1 MSTDVARP
9 VAEPQNERASS
20 ERPSRAVAP
29 PHAGHADEVFGKLG
43 VDVER
48 GLDEG
53 EAARRLERDGPNE
66 LPPPPRPSPIR
77 QFLAQF
83 TNPIVLTLMGAAVIA
98 IINGA
103 SRTDEPLLVRYG
115 DATAILI
122 IVALNAV
129 LGFFQEQR
137 AEAALDA
144 LQKMQTPHARVR
156 RTGAVPAG
164 QDGRRLQTEP
174 PRRSSLP
181 PPAPSSRDSLRASQ
195 NPGTPART
203 VSARELVA
211 GDVLELEA
219 GDAVP
224 ADARLLRS
232 IDLAVLESS
241 LTGEAAPIGK
251 DAVAELPADTVLGD
265 RTNMLFL
272 GTQVVRGKGTAV
284 VVATGERT
292 ELGKLSALIN
302 APRDRST
309 PLEQKLEVFGHRILW
324 TCLGLSALLFGWGMY
339 RHERPWHQL
348 LLEAVSLAVA
358 AIPEGLPAITTITLA
373 LGMQRMARQGA
384 LVRKLAAVE
393 TLGSATVIC
402 TDKTGTLTQNQMT
415 VREVYAGSRRFHV
428 TGVGYGPE
436 GEIVEQHEMELQPNL
451 SPCRPLRNLLASA
464 ALCTNATLEQDE
476 SGVYRAIGDPTEAA
490 LLVLAS
496 KGGTP
501 KESLAPGNKVVKE
514 LPFDSDRKRMTVVT
528 QGPGGREVVHTKG
541 SADVLLPL
549 CDQVEEDH
557 GIRPLD
563 DATRSELLEVAEEMS
578 SRALRVLAIA
588 RRRVQADQQGDLE
601 QSLTFLG
608 LVGMIDPP
616 REGVKQAVLECVQAS
631 VRPVMITGDHKLTA
645 VAIAQELGLWSDD
658 ALAFT
663 GAEIEGMDE
672 DALRKATVKARVFA
686 RVTAEQKLRI
696 VRAFKSNGEIVAMTG
711 DGVNDAP
718 ALREAHIG
726 VAMGK
731 EGTDVARQAADM
743 VLADDNFATIV
754 QAVHEGR
761 AIYRNIQKSIFFLL
775 SSNMGLLLTVIAVS
789 LIPGLPPLAPLMILW
804 INLVTNG
811 LPALA
816 LGVDPPDP
824 TQMHEPPRP
833 RGEGLLGGRE
843 YLGIAVVGVWMGAT
857 ALVCYFQPS
866 GFSAMG
872 TDPFAAARGRSIAF
886 SLLALSPLFHA
897 FNCRSPVASMLVLR
911 PRLPLVLI
919 AAVGISAAIH
929 LVSVLVPGLRPLF
942 STFVL
947 SAAEWTIMLGLAASI
962 VPFVELG
969 KLAQLVLTRMR
980 GPGGPGAVN
989 AAAVVL
995 GCVGVALLGA
1005 CAGSATTT
1013 GAPATRAQ
1021 DPSIGELAARQ
1032 GGLLGGGSGPR
1043 TEEAPAALRARTLTP
1058 TIDGAV
1064 SEWSE
1069 LDEVTQPEMGSS
1081 PSTLAAGIAV
1091 DDTNL
1096 YVAGEVHDATPDPG
1110 DAVELDLQIPP
1121 SERNPRLALF
1131 VHLDGKRGRV
1141 ERRTEA
1147 GGRITASPLAARV
1160 AVQQLDANGGAS
1172 FEAAIPWSEL
1182 GDGRTVRVG
1191 MRAALRYRDA
1201 AAGQPV
1207 AVVASFSGAAGAAPL
1222 PPLLIDVEAS
1232 LVQDFL
1238 TPRNLVHATADM
1250 DLLADVAGDKLKERV
1265 LLYGPLLV
1273 VLGPHYRE
1281 APGKNGPAAFDWL
1294 DLGARVVHLDVRDAT
1309 GDAKDDLLV
1318 LRQVTTTD
1326 EVTREAFEILAFTG
1340 DAPSSVFAHE
1350 VRIEHH
1356 GREVADFVHVGKGTV
1371 DVGPEKAVGWDAA
1384 SFDVAPA
1391 ASMDPILLPWTGSAE
1406 TYRFDGKRFVRRP
1419 SR

>member
-1 MSTDVARP
+1 M
-9 VAEPQNERASS
+9 
-20 ERPSRAVAP
+20 
-29 PHAGHADEVFGKLG
+29 
-43 VDVER
+43 
-48 GLDEG
+48 
-53 EAARRLERDGPNE
+53 
-66 LPPPPRPSPIR
+66 
-77 QFLAQF
+77 
-83 TNPIVLTLMGAAVIA
+83 
-98 IINGA
+98 
-103 SRTDEPLLVRYG
+103 
-115 DATAILI
+115 
-122 IVALNAV
+122 
-129 LGFFQEQR
+129 
-137 AEAALDA
+137 
-144 LQKMQTPHARVR
+144 
-156 RTGAVPAG
+156 
-164 QDGRRLQTEP
+164 
-174 PRRSSLP
+174 
-181 PPAPSSRDSLRASQ
+181 
-195 NPGTPART
+195 

-232 IDLAVLESS
+232 IDLAVAESS
-241 LTGEAAPIGK
+241 LTGEAAPVGK
-251 DAVAELPADTVLGD
+251 DAVAELPLDTPLAD

-309 PLEQKLEVFGHRILW
+309 PLEQKLEVFGHRVLW

-436 GEIVEQHEMELQPNL
+436 GKIEEQAESELEPNL

-464 ALCTNATLEQDE
+464 ALCTNAILEQDE
-476 SGVYRAIGDPTEAA
+476 GGVYRAIGDPTEAA

-557 GIRPLD
+557 GIRALD
-563 DATRSELLEVAEEMS
+563 EQTRTELLQVAEEMS
-578 SRALRVLAIA
+578 GRALRVLAIA
-588 RRRVQADQQGDLE
+588 RRRIQADEQGDLE
-601 QSLTFLG
+601 QQLTFLG

-616 REGVKQAVLECVQAS
+616 RDGVKQAVLECVQAS

-663 GAEIEGMDE
+663 GAEIEAMDE
-672 DALRKATVKARVFA
+672 AQLRTATVKARVFA

-833 RGEGLLGGRE
+833 RGEGLLGTRE
-843 YLGIAVVGVWMGAT
+843 YLGILVVGIWMGAT
-857 ALVCYFQPS
+857 ALVCYFQPN
-866 GFSAMG
+866 GLSACGM
-872 TDPFAAARGRSIAF
+872 DPFAAARGRSIAF

-897 FNCRSPVASMLVLR
+897 FNCRSPSASVFVLR
-911 PRLPLVLI
+911 PRVPLVLL
-919 AAVGISAAIH
+919 AAVGISAVIH

-947 SAAEWTIMLGLAASI
+947 SAAEWTIMLGLAVSI
-962 VPFVELG
+962 IPFVELG
-969 KLAQLVLTRMR
+969 KLAQLVLARVR
-980 GPGGPGAVN
+980 GPKL
-989 AAAVVL
+989 AAAASVL
-995 GCVGVALLGA
+995 LVALAPLAASLLAGCGGA
-1005 CAGSATTT
+1005 NGTAST
-1013 GAPATRAQ
+1013 APPAASSS
-1021 DPSIGELAARQ
+1021 SIGDLAARQ
-1032 GGLLGGGSGPR
+1032 GGLLGGGG
-1043 TEEAPAALRARTLTP
+1043 APASEEPPPPLRAHTLTP
-1058 TIDGAV
+1058 TLDGAV
-1064 SEWSE
+1064 SEWPE
-1069 LDEVTQPEMGSS
+1069 LDEVTQAEMGSS
-1081 PSTLAAGIAV
+1081 GATLSAGIAV
-1091 DDTNL
+1091 DDANL
-1096 YVAGEVHDATPDPG
+1096 YVAGEIHDPTPAPT
-1110 DAVELDLQIPP
+1110 DAAELELQVPP
-1121 SERNPRLALF
+1121 TERNPQLSFRL
-1131 VHLDGKRGRV
+1131 HLDGKRGRL
-1141 ERRTEA
+1141 ERHTDDKAYPVA
-1147 GGRITASPLAARV
+1147 GARV
-1160 AVQQLDANGGAS
+1160 AVQLLDGNGGAT
-1172 FEAAIPWSEL
+1172 FEVAIPWSQL
-1182 GDGRTVRVG
+1182 GEGRTVRAG
-1191 MRAALRYRDA
+1191 LHAALRYHDGA
-1201 AAGQPV
+1201 SGQPV
-1207 AVVASFSGAAGAAPL
+1207 AVLSTIPPGASKSHEL

-1232 LVQDFL
+1232 LEGSFL
-1238 TPRNLVHATADM
+1238 APRNLVHATPDQ
-1250 DLLADVAGDKLKERV
+1250 DLIVDIAGDGLRERV

-1273 VLGPHYRE
+1273 ALGPHYRD
-1281 APGKNGPAAFDWL
+1281 GKAFDWL

-1309 GDAKDDLLV
+1309 GDGKEDLLI
-1318 LRQVTTTD
+1318 LRQVTTSD
-1326 EVTREAFEILAFTG
+1326 GITREAFEILSFAGGT
-1340 DAPSSVFAHE
+1340 PVSVFAHE
-1350 VRIEHH
+1350 VRIARDGEH
-1356 GREVADFVHVGKGTV
+1356 GRKEVVDFVHAAKGTV
-1371 DVGPEKAVGWDAA
+1371 DVGPEKATGWDAA
-1384 SFDVAPA
+1384 TFDVAPA
-1391 ASMDPILLPWTGSAE
+1391 ASMDPILLPWAGTSE
-1406 TYRFDGKRFVRRP
+1406 TYRFDGKKFVRRP
-1419 SR
+1419 TH

>member
-9 VAEPQNERASS
+9 AAEPNNERPAGAPAS
-20 ERPSRAVAP
+20 ERPSRVVSP

-48 GLDEG
+48 GLDES
-53 EAARRLERDGPNE
+53 EAALRLERDGPNE

-77 QFLAQF
+77 QFVAQF

-98 IINGA
+98 IVNG
-103 SRTDEPLLVRYG
+103 STRTDEPLLVRYG

-122 IVALNAV
+122 IVALNAI

-144 LQKMQTPHARVR
+144 LQKMQTPHARIR
-156 RTGAVPAG
+156 RTGAVPET
-164 QDGRRLQTEP
+164 RRPPTEP
-174 PRRSSLP
+174 PPAFPSLRPRPSGAPGRTSLP
-181 PPAPSSRDSLRASQ
+181 PSAPSSRDSLRSSQ
-195 NPGTPART
+195 NPGAPSRT

-309 PLEQKLEVFGHRILW
+309 PLEQKLEVFGHRVLW

-476 SGVYRAIGDPTEAA
+476 GGVYRAIGDPTEAA

-549 CDQVEEDH
+549 CNQVEEDH
-557 GIRPLD
+557 GIRALD
-563 DATRSELLEVAEEMS
+563 EATRDELLKVAEEMS

-588 RRRVQADQQGDLE
+588 RRRVQADAGGDGNRDLE
-601 QSLTFLG
+601 QQLTFLG

-616 REGVKQAVLECVQAS
+616 RDGVKQAVLECVQAS

-663 GAEIEGMDE
+663 GAEIEAMDE
-672 DALRKATVKARVFA
+672 DALRKATIKARVFA

-833 RGEGLLGGRE
+833 RGEGLARWAGVPRHRSWWACGWGR
-843 YLGIAVVGVWMGAT
+843 
-857 ALVCYFQPS
+857 
-866 GFSAMG
+866 
-872 TDPFAAARGRSIAF
+872 RRS
-886 SLLALSPLFHA
+886 
-897 FNCRSPVASMLVLR
+897 
-911 PRLPLVLI
+911 
-919 AAVGISAAIH
+919 
-929 LVSVLVPGLRPLF
+929 SV
-942 STFVL
+942 T
-947 SAAEWTIMLGLAASI
+947 
-962 VPFVELG
+962 
-969 KLAQLVLTRMR
+969 
-980 GPGGPGAVN
+980 
-989 AAAVVL
+989 
-995 GCVGVALLGA
+995 
-1005 CAGSATTT
+1005 
-1013 GAPATRAQ
+1013 
-1021 DPSIGELAARQ
+1021 
-1032 GGLLGGGSGPR
+1032 
-1043 TEEAPAALRARTLTP
+1043 
-1058 TIDGAV
+1058 
-1064 SEWSE
+1064 
-1069 LDEVTQPEMGSS
+1069 SS
-1081 PSTLAAGIAV
+1081 
-1091 DDTNL
+1091 
-1096 YVAGEVHDATPDPG
+1096 
-1110 DAVELDLQIPP
+1110 
-1121 SERNPRLALF
+1121 R
-1131 VHLDGKRGRV
+1131 
-1141 ERRTEA
+1141 
-1147 GGRITASPLAARV
+1147 TASPR
-1160 AVQQLDANGGAS
+1160 
-1172 FEAAIPWSEL
+1172 
-1182 GDGRTVRVG
+1182 
-1191 MRAALRYRDA
+1191 
-1201 AAGQPV
+1201 
-1207 AVVASFSGAAGAAPL
+1207 
-1222 PPLLIDVEAS
+1222 
-1232 LVQDFL
+1232 
-1238 TPRNLVHATADM
+1238 
-1250 DLLADVAGDKLKERV
+1250 
-1265 LLYGPLLV
+1265 
-1273 VLGPHYRE
+1273 
-1281 APGKNGPAAFDWL
+1281 
-1294 DLGARVVHLDVRDAT
+1294 
-1309 GDAKDDLLV
+1309 
-1318 LRQVTTTD
+1318 
-1326 EVTREAFEILAFTG
+1326 
-1340 DAPSSVFAHE
+1340 
-1350 VRIEHH
+1350 
-1356 GREVADFVHVGKGTV
+1356 
-1371 DVGPEKAVGWDAA
+1371 
-1384 SFDVAPA
+1384 
-1391 ASMDPILLPWTGSAE
+1391 
-1406 TYRFDGKRFVRRP
+1406 
-1419 SR
+1419 

>member
-1 MSTDVARP
+1 MSA
-9 VAEPQNERASS
+9 ASDAS
-20 ERPSRAVAP
+20 
-29 PHAGHADEVFGKLG
+29 PHAGRADELFARLG

-48 GLDEG
+48 GLAES
-53 EAARRLERDGPNE
+53 EATSRLEKDGPNE
-66 LPPPPRPSPIR
+66 LPPPPRPSRVR
-77 QFLAQF
+77 QFVSQF

-98 IINGA
+98 IVNG
-103 SRTDEPLLVRYG
+103 STRHGEPLLVRYG

-129 LGFFQEQR
+129 LGYFQEQR

-144 LQKMQTPHARVR
+144 LQKMQTPHARIR
-156 RTGAVPAG
+156 RTG
-164 QDGRRLQTEP
+164 
-174 PRRSSLP
+174 
-181 PPAPSSRDSLRASQ
+181 PAPKRTTDTPAPVPSGSSGSLGSTAAPGSRTSLSPPSGSRRDSLRLSQSAASG
-195 NPGTPART
+195 PPARM

-232 IDLAVLESS
+232 IDLAVAESS
-241 LTGEAAPIGK
+241 LTGEAAPVGK
-251 DAVAELPADTVLGD
+251 DAVAELPPDTPLAD

-309 PLEQKLEVFGHRILW
+309 PLEQKLEVFGHRVLW

-436 GEIVEQHEMELQPNL
+436 GKIEEQAASELEPNL

-464 ALCTNATLEQDE
+464 ALCTNAILEQDE
-476 SGVYRAIGDPTEAA
+476 GGVYRAIGDPTEAA

-557 GIRPLD
+557 GIRALD
-563 DATRSELLEVAEEMS
+563 EQTRSELLQVAEEMS
-578 SRALRVLAIA
+578 GRALRVLAIA
-588 RRRVQADQQGDLE
+588 RRRIQADEQGDLE
-601 QSLTFLG
+601 TQLTFLG

-616 REGVKQAVLECVQAS
+616 REGVKQAVLECLQAS

-645 VAIAQELGLWSDD
+645 VAIARELGLWSDD

-663 GAEIEGMDE
+663 GAEIEAMDE
-672 DALRKATVKARVFA
+672 AQLRTATIKARVFA

-775 SSNMGLLLTVIAVS
+775 SSNMGLLLTVVAVS

-833 RGEGLLGGRE
+833 RGEGLLGTRE
-843 YLGIAVVGVWMGAT
+843 YLGILVVGIWMGAT
-857 ALVCYFQPS
+857 ALVCYFQPNGLS
-866 GFSAMG
+866 PWGM
-872 TDPFAAARGRSIAF
+872 DPFAAARGRSIAF

-897 FNCRSPVASMLVLR
+897 FNCRSPSASVLVLR
-911 PRLPLVLI
+911 PRVPLVLL
-919 AAVGISAAIH
+919 AAVGISAVIH

-947 SAAEWTIMLGLAASI
+947 STAEWTILLGLAVSI
-962 VPFVELG
+962 IPFVELG
-969 KLAQLVLTRMR
+969 KLAQLVLTRVR
-980 GPGGPGAVN
+980 GPKL
-989 AAAVVL
+989 AAAASVL
-995 GCVGVALLGA
+995 FLALAPLAAASLAGCGGA
-1005 CAGSATTT
+1005 SGP
-1013 GAPATRAQ
+1013 APAASPAAAS
-1021 DPSIGELAARQ
+1021 PSIGELAARQ
-1032 GGLLGGGSGPR
+1032 GGLLGGGS
-1043 TEEAPAALRARTLTP
+1043 APASDEPPPPLRAHTLTP
-1058 TIDGAV
+1058 ALDGAV
-1064 SEWSE
+1064 SEWPE
-1069 LDEVTQPEMGSS
+1069 LDEVTQAEMGSS
-1081 PSTLAAGIAV
+1081 GATLSAGIAV
-1091 DDTNL
+1091 DDANL
-1096 YVAGEVHDATPDPG
+1096 YFAGEVHDPTPDASD
-1110 DAVELDLQIPP
+1110 DAELELQVPP
-1121 SERNPRLALF
+1121 TERNPQLAF
-1131 VHLDGKRGRV
+1131 RVHLDGKHGHVLRASGDKV
-1141 ERRTEA
+1141 TPVA
-1147 GGRITASPLAARV
+1147 GARV
-1160 AVQQLDANGGAS
+1160 AVQPLDGNGGAT
-1172 FEAAIPWSEL
+1172 FEVAIPWSQL
-1182 GDGRTVRVG
+1182 GDGRTVRAG
-1191 MRAALRYRDA
+1191 LRAAIRYHDSA
-1201 AAGQPV
+1201 SAQPV
-1207 AVVASFSGAAGAAPL
+1207 AVLSTIPPASAGKSTGLA
-1222 PPLLIDVEAS
+1222 PLLIDVEAN
-1232 LVQDFL
+1232 LADTFL
-1238 TPRNLVHATADM
+1238 APRNLVHATPDQ
-1250 DLLADVAGDKLKERV
+1250 DLVVDIAGDGLKERV

-1273 VLGPHYRE
+1273 ALGPHYRD
-1281 APGKNGPAAFDWL
+1281 GKAFDWL

-1309 GDAKDDLLV
+1309 GDGKDDLLI
-1318 LRQVTTTD
+1318 LRQVTTAD
-1326 EVTREAFEILAFTG
+1326 GITREAFEILSFAG
-1340 DAPSSVFAHE
+1340 GSPASVFAHE
-1350 VRIEHH
+1350 VRIARDGEH
-1356 GREVADFVHVGKGTV
+1356 GRKEVVDFVHAAKGTV
-1371 DVGPEKAVGWDAA
+1371 DVGPEKATGWDAS
-1384 SFDVAPA
+1384 SFDVEPA
-1391 ASMDPILLPWTGSAE
+1391 ASMDPILLPWAGTRES
-1406 TYRFDGKRFVRRP
+1406 YRFDGTKFTRRP
-1419 SR
+1419 SKAR